1 MSETAEAVGAPGTV
15 GIADDQVVVV
25 RDLVKRYHPAMPP
38 AVDGLSFTV
47 TRGEVFGLLGPNGAG
62 KTTTIRMLTT
72 MAGATSGQAFL
83 DGIDVLAQPDRARA
97 VLAVVPQH
105 NNLDRSLTVRQN
117 LLFHAAYHGIARA
130 ERRRRADELLE
141 RVQLADRADSL
152 VDEMSGGQAQRVMI
166 ARALMH
172 DPSVMFLDEPATG
185 LDPQARLF
193 VHDLVMELGR
203 QGVTVVITT
212 HDMEEAAKLCD
223 RIGIV
228 DHGKLLTLGTPEE
241 LVHGLPGG
249 TTLTLKLN
257 LLDDSDSPRDVAE
270 ALTGVPWV
278 AAAEYVPGTPAAAPP
293 FPGHAGPRAGG
304 GPVRAERR
312 VRRRRRAARRLQGA
326 GRAALRGQGPGGTGG
341 KPRRRLHPPHWQGT
355 SVTLTTLTT
364 TTSADEAVADRAGP
378 AGSLAR
384 TPSGPRKVSQR
395 RIFTSILWRDVLVT
409 VRQPWLFLAEALLQP
424 LFILFVF
431 GKVLADMNYVDE
443 SYVPLLL
450 PGIVGL
456 TAFISALQATALPLV
471 MDFSY
476 SKEIEDRLMAPV
488 GVRLVALEKI
498 LFGGIRGFVAAA
510 LMVPVGILILG
521 VPWWP
526 ASALP
531 AIVGVLVL
539 GSLLGGALGLVLGT
553 MVPARRVGVVFGLA
567 LTPLMFTA
575 AAQYSL
581 LSLHGL
587 RWFQVAVG
595 INPITYINEG
605 LRDVLLGKVESVPY
619 GIDMA
624 VLAAATLVAAVVGIR
639 SFRRRALD

>member
-1 MSETAEAVGAPGTV
+1 M
-15 GIADDQVVVV
+15 
-25 RDLVKRYHPAMPP
+25 
-38 AVDGLSFTV
+38 
-47 TRGEVFGLLGPNGAG
+47 
-62 KTTTIRMLTT
+62 
-72 MAGATSGQAFL
+72 
-83 DGIDVLAQPDRARA
+83 
-97 VLAVVPQH
+97 
-105 NNLDRSLTVRQN
+105 
-117 LLFHAAYHGIARA
+117 
-130 ERRRRADELLE
+130 
-141 RVQLADRADSL
+141 
-152 VDEMSGGQAQRVMI
+152 
-166 ARALMH
+166 
-172 DPSVMFLDEPATG
+172 
-185 LDPQARLF
+185 
-193 VHDLVMELGR
+193 
-203 QGVTVVITT
+203 
-212 HDMEEAAKLCD
+212 
-223 RIGIV
+223 
-228 DHGKLLTLGTPEE
+228 
-241 LVHGLPGG
+241 
-249 TTLTLKLN
+249 
-257 LLDDSDSPRDVAE
+257 
-270 ALTGVPWV
+270 
-278 AAAEYVPGTPAAAPP
+278 
-293 FPGHAGPRAGG
+293 
-304 GPVRAERR
+304 
-312 VRRRRRAARRLQGA
+312 
-326 GRAALRGQGPGGTGG
+326 
-341 KPRRRLHPPHWQGT
+341 
-355 SVTLTTLTT
+355 TLTTTTT
-364 TTSADEAVADRAGP
+364 TTSADEAVADRARP
-378 AGSLAR
+378 AASLAR
-384 TPSGPRKVSQR
+384 TPTGPRKVSQR

-624 VLAAATLVAAVVGIR
+624 VLAVATVVAAVVGIR
-639 SFRRRALD
+639 GFTRRALD

>member
-1 MSETAEAVGAPGTV
+1 M
-15 GIADDQVVVV
+15 
-25 RDLVKRYHPAMPP
+25 
-38 AVDGLSFTV
+38 
-47 TRGEVFGLLGPNGAG
+47 
-62 KTTTIRMLTT
+62 
-72 MAGATSGQAFL
+72 
-83 DGIDVLAQPDRARA
+83 
-97 VLAVVPQH
+97 
-105 NNLDRSLTVRQN
+105 
-117 LLFHAAYHGIARA
+117 
-130 ERRRRADELLE
+130 
-141 RVQLADRADSL
+141 
-152 VDEMSGGQAQRVMI
+152 
-166 ARALMH
+166 
-172 DPSVMFLDEPATG
+172 
-185 LDPQARLF
+185 
-193 VHDLVMELGR
+193 
-203 QGVTVVITT
+203 
-212 HDMEEAAKLCD
+212 
-223 RIGIV
+223 
-228 DHGKLLTLGTPEE
+228 
-241 LVHGLPGG
+241 
-249 TTLTLKLN
+249 
-257 LLDDSDSPRDVAE
+257 
-270 ALTGVPWV
+270 
-278 AAAEYVPGTPAAAPP
+278 
-293 FPGHAGPRAGG
+293 
-304 GPVRAERR
+304 
-312 VRRRRRAARRLQGA
+312 
-326 GRAALRGQGPGGTGG
+326 
-341 KPRRRLHPPHWQGT
+341 
-355 SVTLTTLTT
+355 TLTTLTT